1 MQRGASHN
9 PFQQSSFS
17 YGYRYGNKTPAA
29 HRNPGV
35 GDYNIVDESPKKYQE
50 IVFPKGQ
57 RTDYVKGKLYI
68 PGPGTYNLI
77 KPSPPSKKNSIT
89 LQSAVLN
96 LSSSVGSPTSA
107 LTKKTSKSYLETN
120 LAEIPENTSFLQQS
134 GVGRARNLEKSF
146 AGKKNSLSPEQNR
159 SPGPGTYNV
168 QQAEAKLFKKPSAV
182 LGTSMRM
189 PDPSMDGIA
198 GDAYYSYNSAEYV
211 GANTPYVAFATGKRF
226 DMNMPDS
233 PGPGAYDTLSHEL
246 SKSSVSASIGKSQK
260 IVHPIS
266 DVPGPGR
273 YGVDNSSFHKGI
285 IMSRS
290 NRPPLMNT
298 DLPGPGSYH
307 IMDEFTEKKKA
318 ADKKM
323 ALKKLLATARS
334 LSDTAFDL
342 SSINLSKLTPNEV
355 STVLNHTVIRSN
367 NNSAILPELNGNS
380 KPFKPTWVDT
390 LLYNDSSP
398 GPVYFA
404 NNHFIET
411 NKSGTRFSVEPRPPI
426 NLDELKK
433 DTPGPGN
440 YNDQYKKSNK
450 GEHSFF
456 KGRRPSLAD
465 PQLKRLP
472 GPGDYENL
480 LQGPAYGGTIAK
492 AERRIARY
500 D

>member
-1 MQRGASHN
+1 MQKGASYN

-17 YGYRYGNKTPAA
+17 YGYRYSNKTPAM

-35 GDYNIVDESPKKYQE
+35 GDYNIIDESPKKYQE

-57 RTDYVKGKLYI
+57 RTDYIKGKLYI

-77 KPSPPSKKNSIT
+77 TPIHPAKKNSQTIQT
-89 LQSAVLN
+89 TAHN
-96 LSSSVGSPTSA
+96 LSQSVASPTSA
-107 LTKKTSKSYLETN
+107 LTKKNSKAYLETN

-134 GVGRARNLEKSF
+134 RVGRARHLEKSY
-146 AGKKNSLSPEQNR
+146 AKKNSLSPEQNK

-168 QQAEAKLFKKPSAV
+168 VQAEAKLFKKPSAV
-182 LGTSMRM
+182 MGTSMRM
-189 PDPSMDGIA
+189 PDPSKDGIA
-198 GDAYYSYNSAEYV
+198 GDAYYSYNSAEYI
-211 GANTPYVAFATGKRF
+211 GANPPLVAFATGKRF
-226 DMNMPDS
+226 DMHMPDS

-246 SKSSVSASIGKSQK
+246 SKSVSCSIGKSPKFVYQT
-260 IVHPIS
+260 S
-266 DVPGPGR
+266 EVPGPGK
-273 YGVDNSSFHKGI
+273 YGVDNGSFHKGI

-298 DLPGPGSYH
+298 DLPGPGSYQ

-334 LSDTAFDL
+334 LSDTAIDL

-355 STVLNHTVIRSN
+355 SAVLNHTVIRSN
-367 NNSAILPELNGNS
+367 NSSVLPELNGNS

-398 GPVYFA
+398 GPVYYA

-411 NKSGTRFSVEPRPPI
+411 NKGGTRFSVEPRPPI
-426 NLDELKK
+426 NLNELKK
-433 DTPGPGN
+433 DVPGPGK
-440 YNDQYKKSNK
+440 YDDHYKKSNK

-456 KGRRPSLAD
+456 KGRRPSLGD
-465 PQLKRLP
+465 PQLKKLP